1 MSDPSGSEREVE
13 GGEARNLTEVASR
26 QGMQA
31 LLTRPREESQSLA
44 AALALRDVGAV
55 IEPMMEV
62 HYCVDAALDL
72 AAVQAI
78 LCTSANGVR
87 ALARV
92 TGERRLPLLAV
103 GEATASRAR
112 AEGFTAVSSAGGVVA
127 DLVRLTASR
136 LRPQSGRLLHVAGDV
151 AAGDLVGA
159 LRAQGFVIERRVLY
173 EARPV
178 EGLSTVAVSALRGR
192 TIDFALFFSPRT
204 AAIFVRLAGIAGA
217 ARCCR
222 TITSLAIS
230 TAADAV
236 LTGLT
241 WRDRRVAKKPNQPAL
256 LDTLDAILAERRQG

>member
-1 MSDPSGSEREVE
+1 MPDPSGSEGDVE
-13 GGEARNLTEVASR
+13 GGEAWDLTEIASR
-26 QGMQA
+26 QGVQA

-62 HYCVDAALDL
+62 QYCVAAALDL

-92 TGERRLPLLAV
+92 TGERGLPLLAV
-103 GEATASRAR
+103 GETTALRAR
-112 AEGFTAVSSAGGVVA
+112 AEGFTAVASAGGAVG
-127 DLVRLTASR
+127 DLVRLAAAR
-136 LRPQSGRLLHVAGDV
+136 LRPQNGRLLHVAGDV

-159 LRAQGFVIERRVLY
+159 LRAHGFAIERRVLY

-178 EGLSTVAVSALRGR
+178 ERLSAVAVSALRGR
-192 TIDFALFFSPRT
+192 TIAFALFYSPRT
-204 AAIFVRLAGIAGA
+204 AAIFVRLAGIAGVA
-217 ARCCR
+217 GCCR

-230 TAADAV
+230 AAADAV
-236 LTGLT
+236 LTGLP
-241 WRDRRVAKKPNQPAL
+241 WRDRRVAERPNQPAL
-256 LDTLDAILAERRQG
+256 LDTLDAVLAERR